1 MTGSSDPLL
10 IRRRRGRVDTHIVST
25 WFFGLLRPQPGFS
38 PPNTEKHFC
47 KKKQAGRAAGGMVV
61 TAVHGRWRSLPHAD
75 EVPTARSRYLGHMVA
90 SRQID
95 KKVPFQ
101 DELK

>member
-10 IRRRRGRVDTHIVST
+10 IRRGRNRVDTRTVST
-25 WFFGLLRPQPGFS
+25 LFLGSFRPQTGFS
-38 PPNTEKHFC
+38 PPNTGKHYC
-47 KKKQAGRAAGGMVV
+47 TKKGELDGRRDGCSGNP
-61 TAVHGRWRSLPHAD
+61 RSLGSFSHAD
-75 EVPTARSRYLGHMVA
+75 EIPTARSRYLGHMVM

-101 DELK
+101 DELE